1 MLKDKKAGHMFERD
15 VPGLAV
21 RQVCVR
27 LLGAVLDK
35 RTSLAGLTD
44 NEYGHPQ
51 YLKLSYRDR
60 LLCRA
65 ILGAALRHRSQITVA
80 LSRFLVR
87 PLPAQAFSLHHLL
100 HISITQILY
109 LDIPD
114 HAAIDLAVR
123 VAKID
128 PRMRR
133 FSGLVNAILR
143 NFAREAP
150 ILRMQTPTI
159 KAIPMWFGQLL
170 VSTYGAEKADQILAI
185 QSITPPLDL
194 TVKSDSAG
202 WAKRLGGIVLP
213 NGSVRL
219 ISSAY
224 SIADLP
230 GYAEG
235 AWWVQDVAAAL
246 PARLLGN
253 VYGKK
258 VADLCASPGG
268 KTAQLALQGADV
280 MALDISANRLKR
292 LRENMD
298 RLNFSVHYWLGDLR
312 EFHPDQL
319 FDAVLLDT
327 PCSSTG
333 TIRRHPDIL
342 WTKTMDDVTKLAEV
356 QYGLLLAAIALVKKN
371 GRVVFSNCS
380 LAREEGEDLV
390 KKILATRDDIV
401 LEPILAEEMGAMA
414 HLISMEGFLRTI
426 PSDCCYENFNA
437 EEKLFLGMDGFF
449 AARFRK
455 VH

>member
-1 MLKDKKAGHMFERD
+1 MKDKKAGHMFEIN
-15 VPGLAV
+15 VPGLIV

-80 LSRFLVR
+80 LSHFLVQ

-128 PRMRR
+128 SRLRR

-143 NFAREAP
+143 NCAREAA
-150 ILRMQTPTI
+150 ILRVQTPTI
-159 KAIPMWFGQLL
+159 EAIPTWFRQLL
-170 VSTYGAEKADQILAI
+170 VSTYGVEKADQILAI
-185 QSITPPLDL
+185 QSIIPPLDL

-219 ISSAY
+219 VSSAY
-224 SIADLP
+224 SVADLP

-246 PARLLGN
+246 PIRLLGN
-253 VYGKK
+253 IHDKK

-280 MALDISANRLKR
+280 TAIDISANRLKR
-292 LRENMD
+292 LRENIN
-298 RLNFSVHYWLGDLR
+298 RLNFSVHYWHGDLR
-312 EFHPDQL
+312 QFHPDQL

-342 WTKTMDDVTKLAEV
+342 WTKTMEDVTKLAEM
-356 QYGLLLAAIALVKKN
+356 QYDLLLAAIALVKKN
-371 GRVVFSNCS
+371 GRIVFSNCS
-380 LAREEGEDLV
+380 LAKEEGEDLV
-390 KKILATRDDIV
+390 KKILSTRHDIV

-414 HLISMEGFLRTI
+414 HLVSMEGCLRTI
-426 PSDCCYENFNA
+426 PSDCCDGNFNT